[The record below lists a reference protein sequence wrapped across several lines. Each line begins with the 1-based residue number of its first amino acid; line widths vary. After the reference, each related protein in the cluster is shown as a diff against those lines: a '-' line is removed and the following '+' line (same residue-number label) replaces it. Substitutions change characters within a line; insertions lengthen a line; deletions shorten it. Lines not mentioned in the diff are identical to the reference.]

1 MQNPLLF
8 ERLAKQNHTELLKL
22 ADEFWL
28 AARAIESTRPQPNP
42 SRPRPIREI
51 HILKWVLTL
60 TEASQMDPCLGDL
73 ADH

>member
-8 ERLAKQNHTELLKL
+8 EKLAKQNHTEMLKL
-22 ADEFWL
+22 AEEFRL
-28 AARAIESTRPQPNP
+28 AAQAIESTRTKPKSP
-42 SRPRPIREI
+42 RPRREI

-73 ADH
+73 SDR